1 MRLGYTRRNQIF
13 NGRIIINLGAA
24 SPPHKTPKIMI
35 NKQDTINALKA
46 MAEPTTEITIT
57 AEIRN
62 EENKATIYAFC
73 FDAKSGETTICVV
86 YDDDDL
92 IFTPRDW
99 QGRYAFDSEDDI
111 INAISNYEWMAYS
124 PQDCEITDMVAVMD
138 GLPRLLML

>member
-1 MRLGYTRRNQIF
+1 
-13 NGRIIINLGAA
+13 
-24 SPPHKTPKIMI
+24 MI

-86 YDDDDL
+86 YDDDNL

-124 PQDCEITDMVAVMD
+124 PQDCKITDMVAVMD

>member
-1 MRLGYTRRNQIF
+1 MT
-13 NGRIIINLGAA
+13 A
-24 SPPHKTPKIMI
+24 KEE
-35 NKQDTINALKA
+35 TIKALEA

-86 YDDDDL
+86 YDDDNL

-99 QGRYAFDSEDDI
+99 QGRYAFGSEDDI
-111 INAISNYEWMAYS
+111 INSISNYEWMAYS

-138 GLPRLLML
+138 GLPRLLMR